1 MSAIEAF
8 EQALTHSER
17 QVVARLTTP
26 RDIQAFLDELTYS
39 AEAVYRCPLR
49 VLRERIAHWF
59 WTLCPAPGMTTICW
73 PFTSAMGIEERESST
88 SNELEERAKFW
99 NQPAACTEHGRSKR
113 HC

>member
-8 EQALTHSER
+8 EQALTNSER

-49 VLRERIAHWF
+49 VLRERIAHCF
-59 WTLCPAPGMTTICW
+59 DGALFAAAVLRRLGYPPLVLDIV
-73 PFTSAMGIEERESST
+73 PSARDDDHLLALYKRDGHWGAVAK
-88 SNELEERAKFW
+88 SNFRLAV
-99 NQPAACTEHGRSKR
+99 S
-113 HC
+113 